1 MSERTLGDG
10 EGQGSPVCYSPWGGR
25 ELDTTEQLNNNKCN
39 SSSCWC
45 FSPCFA
51 EYSPRVPFFFFFDVD
66 HFKVFIEFVIIL
78 LLFYILVFWPG
89 GMWDLGS
96 LTRDQTHTPC
106 IAKRSLTHWAT
117 QEVPLRVLLILTTS
131 LKYIFILKLRKQ
143 RLREVEICP
152 QSHS

>member
-1 MSERTLGDG
+1 MDGITDSIDMSERTLGDG

-78 LLFYILVFWPG
+78 LLFYVLFFG
-89 GMWDLGS
+89 
-96 LTRDQTHTPC
+96 H
-106 IAKRSLTHWAT
+106 AT
-117 QEVPLRVLLILTTS
+117 QNMGSQFPDQRSNFVYPGMEALS
-131 LKYIFILKLRKQ
+131 LNHCTARKS
-143 RLREVEICP
+143 LE
-152 QSHS
+152 SN

>member
-1 MSERTLGDG
+1 MLYRKKLHVTIFFLIYIIFIK
-10 EGQGSPVCYSPWGGR
+10 PCHHCLFIY
-25 ELDTTEQLNNNKCN
+25 
-39 SSSCWC
+39 
-45 FSPCFA
+45 FSI
-51 EYSPRVPFFFFFDVD
+51 FDVD

-96 LTRDQTHTPC
+96 LTRDQTHTHC
-106 IAKRSLTHWAT
+106 IAKRSRSHWAT
-117 QEVPLRVLLILTTS
+117 REVPRRVLLILTTS
-131 LKYIFILKLRKQ
+131 LKYIFILKLRKR